1 MYSDNGKMDHGS
13 VWFIMPK
20 EFKFLCLDLSDHKV
34 VVQNSGISWKKG
46 LWPISFVEASQA
58 TLTMLSSSLKHGS
71 TERGVLRC
79 HEHTSMLDQWK
90 LTPKQIKLVEKA
102 EYQRTCR
109 MVKVTWLKEFF
120 SKCPEDASQEE
131 IERCTRAYLLYLLGS
146 TIFSTTTG
154 NKVPVMYLS
163 LFEDF
168 DKAGKFAGGAGALAF
183 LYRELG
189 NSSLESQSTT
199 SGCLTLVQVMFI

>member
-1 MYSDNGKMDHGS
+1 MELNEDPGPIDNYVLYDQDNHVS
-13 VWFIMPK
+13 SAVW
-20 EFKFLCLDLSDHKV
+20 V
-34 VVQNSGISWKKG
+34 G
-46 LWPISFVEASQA
+46 L
-58 TLTMLSSSLKHGS
+58 
-71 TERGVLRC
+71 ERGVLRC

-102 EYQRTCR
+102 GFGHLRLLTC
-109 MVKVTWLKEFF
+109 
-120 SKCPEDASQEE
+120 D
-131 IERCTRAYLLYLLGS
+131 S

-199 SGCLTLVQVMFI
+199 SGCLTLVQIMMYHQRSM